1 MFYHHTGSG
10 LLSPYL
16 ALVVAAGSRGRRNIL
31 SGRFGL
37 FDREF
42 DKTVRGRLDPI
53 GRSRNGLPG
62 HEHLADGRKV
72 LESARYVP
80 NKALAD
86 LCVDADA
93 GKLIRVR
100 GTAVY
105 FSSDPTAVPAT
116 LLLSPDVQM
125 VMSEA
130 IKQKLMPEDDD
141 KTTYFVR
148 SEELVLTKDKTMA
161 RWRKRFYAL
170 LNRSPQDVTSMWN
183 VPSDQTVGLRMSTP
197 L

>member
-1 MFYHHTGSG
+1 MVDSAFLIANLTK
-10 LLSPYL
+10 LLEGGWIPL
-16 ALVVAAGSRGRRNIL
+16 AVAAMVYLVMSTWRMDARCLNQGAIRTQQGTGRSVRGRR
-31 SGRFGL
+31 
-37 FDREF
+37 
-42 DKTVRGRLDPI
+42 RGQ
-53 GRSRNGLPG
+53 
-62 HEHLADGRKV
+62 ADQGW
-72 LESARYVP
+72 
-80 NKALAD
+80 
-86 LCVDADA
+86 
-93 GKLIRVR
+93 R

-125 VMSEA
+125 VTSEA